1 MLPPSEKAIFV
12 DNAIIAYA
20 KKKDMIKHNIA
31 KVNANRQSI
40 TPIVSECNCAAV
52 KSESADQDAGLPMT
66 TIISKNTVFRLTA
79 NLWTE
84 AGLTNGSEGV
94 IHYDS
99 YALSIHKLQGNT
111 SERLTLMQEKRS
123 LLPDSCVSAARGPR
137 RSKDSHS
144 PLPKL

>member
-31 KVNANRQSI
+31 KVNAIRQSI

-52 KSESADQDAGLPMT
+52 KSESADQDAGLPMK

-99 YALSIHKLQGNT
+99 YALSRHKLQGNT
-111 SERLTLMQEKRS
+111 SERLTPTCRLHADQ
-123 LLPDSCVSAARGPR
+123 DVPR
-137 RSKDSHS
+137 TLIPPFPNYERF
-144 PLPKL
+144 LQVPKS